1 MFYESE
7 EMIETF
13 LGTDDENDKHDEEER
28 QEDQE
33 DEEEDQEDE
42 EENSVLK
49 KINEHVCCK
58 EEDVIDRGE
67 DCLVYDFDGI
77 IVHLIDTK
85 ETYSFDGDYIP
96 PREAEFCFKIPAF
109 ECFIDI
115 INCLK

>member
-13 LGTDDENDKHDEEER
+13 LGTDEENEKHDEEE
-28 QEDQE
+28 EL
-33 DEEEDQEDE
+33 EEP
-42 EENSVLK
+42 EENSFLS

-58 EEDVIDRGE
+58 EEDMMDRGE
-67 DCLVYDFDGI
+67 DCLVYDFDGK

-96 PREAEFCFKIPAF
+96 PREAECCFKIPAF

>member
-13 LGTDDENDKHDEEER
+13 LGTDEENEKHDEEE
-28 QEDQE
+28 EL
-33 DEEEDQEDE
+33 EES
-42 EENSVLK
+42 EENSFLS

-58 EEDVIDRGE
+58 EEDMMDRGE
-67 DCLVYDFDGI
+67 DCLVYDFDGK

-96 PREAEFCFKIPAF
+96 PREAECCFKIPAF